1 MTAYYCKSCRAAV
14 AAVQQANG
22 REKVARF
29 RSGYVARYLDCGHT
43 VSVNDA
49 PAATP
54 IVARVDRPPLS
65 PPEIDEI
72 YRAILSRTPDDPAK
86 ARAGLEA
93 YLAGYNRMMPASA

>member
-1 MTAYYCKSCRAAV
+1 MAAYYCNRCRAAV

-29 RSGYVARYLDCGHT
+29 RSGYVARYSDCGHT

-54 IVARVDRPPLS
+54 VDRPPLS
-65 PPEIDEI
+65 PAEIDEI
-72 YRAILSRTPDDPAK
+72 YRAILSRSPDDSAK

-93 YLAGYNRMMPASA
+93 YLAGYNRMMSASA

>member
-1 MTAYYCKSCRAAV
+1 MTAYYCKRCRAAV

-29 RSGYVARYLDCGHT
+29 RSGYVARYLACGHT

-49 PAATP
+49 SAAAP
-54 IVARVDRPPLS
+54 VDRPPLS
-65 PPEIDEI
+65 PAEIDEI

-86 ARAGLEA
+86 ARTGLEA
-93 YLAGYNRMMPASA
+93 YLAGYNRTMPVNT